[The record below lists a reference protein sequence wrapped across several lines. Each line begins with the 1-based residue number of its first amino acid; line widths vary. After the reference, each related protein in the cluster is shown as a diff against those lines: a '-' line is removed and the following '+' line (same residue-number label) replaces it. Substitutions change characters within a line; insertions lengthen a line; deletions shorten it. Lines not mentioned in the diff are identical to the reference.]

1 MSNVTCR
8 INYIVEWCWRM
19 FNGSWAYPMQSRL
32 TKNCSLHHMYLA
44 ESRSSLPRFL
54 TRWWATEQYAFCP
67 ELGQICAHQDMFQHA
82 SMKFNR
88 MLKPWSSSCWSPY
101 FLYLLI
107 LPQVESSPRCAAV
120 LTVVLASSKTIAR
133 MTSIIIAPAK
143 IKKSNHHCKLSQIIT
158 FVRVTKIFRQ
168 VTLVSSW
175 GYGLPLPE
183 LKVQVHQAALIMA
196 GRLLQFVFICI
207 YYDH

>member
-1 MSNVTCR
+1 MGHEPTPCNQDWPRTVPCIT
-8 INYIVEWCWRM
+8 
-19 FNGSWAYPMQSRL
+19 
-32 TKNCSLHHMYLA
+32 CSLPNHEAACLVFWPGDEPPSNMLSAQSLA
-44 ESRSSLPRFL
+44 RFVP
-54 TRWWATEQYAFCP
+54 AK
-67 ELGQICAHQDMFQHA
+67 ICFNIQHA

-143 IKKSNHHCKLSQIIT
+143 IRKSNHHCKLSQIIT

>member
-1 MSNVTCR
+1 MLKDVQWVMSLPHATKIDQELFLTSHVACR
-8 INYIVEWCWRM
+8 ITKQLASFSDQVMSHRAICFLSRAWARFVPTKIC
-19 FNGSWAYPMQSRL
+19 FNMLQWNSI
-32 TKNCSLHHMYLA
+32 
-44 ESRSSLPRFL
+44 E
-54 TRWWATEQYAFCP
+54 
-67 ELGQICAHQDMFQHA
+67 
-82 SMKFNR
+82 

-143 IKKSNHHCKLSQIIT
+143 IRKSNHHCKLSQIIT